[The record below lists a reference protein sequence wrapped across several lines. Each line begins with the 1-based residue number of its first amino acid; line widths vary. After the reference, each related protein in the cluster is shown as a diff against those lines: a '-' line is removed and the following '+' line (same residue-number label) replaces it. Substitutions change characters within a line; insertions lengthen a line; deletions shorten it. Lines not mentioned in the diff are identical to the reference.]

1 MTAPAVTIPAALR
14 LRGYRAVDL
23 PLLSGD
29 WLPGELLGLPVPG
42 RPALADPASV
52 PPPSPG
58 RGLAEE
64 VLVLPETAFVR
75 FSELDWVHRRAR
87 LEIGLRPGAAAVAGP
102 LLRAALAH
110 AHRTLNLRRVYGWFT
125 PGAAHPHDAHD
136 APGRAAAHPRG
147 ADDAHPHDPRG
158 GERPSA
164 AEELLRSA
172 GLSPEADVPQ
182 ALWLDG
188 RPVDRQIWGV
198 FRHD

>member
-1 MTAPAVTIPAALR
+1 MTAPVATAPAGLR
-14 LRGYRAVDL
+14 LRGYRAADL

-29 WLPGELLGLPVPG
+29 WLPGELLGLAVPG

-52 PPPSPG
+52 PPPSPD
-58 RGLAEE
+58 RGPAEE
-64 VLVLPETAFVR
+64 LLVLPDTAFVR
-75 FSELDWVHRRAR
+75 FSEVDWVHRRAR

-110 AHRTLNLRRVYGWFT
+110 AYRTLNLRRVYGWFT
-125 PGAAHPHDAHD
+125 PAAHAT
-136 APGRAAAHPRG
+136 A
-147 ADDAHPHDPRG
+147 G
-158 GERPSA
+158 GERPPG
-164 AEELLRSA
+164 AEELLRGA
-172 GLSPEADVPQ
+172 GLSFEAGVPQ

>member
-1 MTAPAVTIPAALR
+1 MTAPVATAPAGLR
-14 LRGYRAVDL
+14 LRGYRAADL

-52 PPPSPG
+52 PPPSPD
-58 RGLAEE
+58 RGPAEE
-64 VLVLPETAFVR
+64 LLVLPDTAFVR
-75 FSELDWVHRRAR
+75 FSEVDWVHRRAR

-110 AHRTLNLRRVYGWFT
+110 AYRTLNLRRVYGWFT
-125 PGAAHPHDAHD
+125 PAAVDGRAVHD
-136 APGRAAAHPRG
+136 APTPYDAPAAHG
-147 ADDAHPHDPRG
+147 APAAHDTAG
-158 GERPSA
+158 GERPPG
-164 AEELLRSA
+164 AEELLRGA
-172 GLSPEADVPQ
+172 GLSFEAGVPQ